1 MLIIQRTDQ
10 LSDDA
15 ITFVKY
21 EWIVADKVHF
31 GREIKWQKE
40 KQALTASDNDEI
52 VGVIE
57 LTIQAG
63 VMYIDELIVAS
74 HRQGQ
79 GIGTQLMQK
88 AEELAREKHLHKI
101 YLDTGSNWPAV
112 KFYENLGYQQTGI
125 LSKHYENLDYIIF
138 TKFL

>member
-40 KQALTASDNDEI
+40 KHALTAIDDKEI
-52 VGVIE
+52 VGVLE

-74 HRQGQ
+74 SRQGQ
-79 GIGTQLMQK
+79 GIGTELMQK
-88 AEELAREKHLHKI
+88 AEELGRDKSLHKI

-112 KFYENLGYQQTGI
+112 KFYENLGYQKTGA
-125 LSKHYENLDYIIF
+125 LPNHYENLDYIIF
-138 TKFL
+138 TKLL